1 MDIPKEYQ
9 INDKRSIDFFKKIS
23 FSNYEKKEIL
33 IELKKNIIDYR
44 LEAAIYWSTEL
55 LISGYINELL
65 DLLIKIICLNIN
77 KSSPKLPIL
86 LNERLTKIDNI
97 LASYN
102 LKKDL
107 EYRNNQQLRNTVCE
121 LVSILTI
128 SNKNKT
134 ITFSKIKEVY
144 FDINV
149 LKNRLQAKNLEL
161 LNNVMKE
168 DDPSELQLS
177 LNEMAYCLNNN
188 SSCDLIF
195 FWLSWIL
202 TWEKKQI
209 KKNGSF
215 ICANRHVLK
224 SNEYNT
230 DVIWLIWD
238 IIVNETNKRVNLN
251 LRISINS
258 LFELFKKN
266 YKPSNKSKKIDYLLY
281 SIILLVDT
289 KDYNI
294 PINHLDPLIIQVC
307 SNINIMYK
315 NAKKN
320 EICMRE
326 NMLDQR
332 IIRNDYHITKKKEKE
347 NKIIEKE
354 NKIIE
359 KEKNLIEMKVG
370 KEIKNEKVQTN
381 ISQKKMDIVFDIDN
395 EINSS
400 IIPPQNYISKNISKN
415 KDITETNVPIAEKMI
430 KRIDNIIFNRK

>member
-1 MDIPKEYQ
+1 M
-9 INDKRSIDFFKKIS
+9 
-23 FSNYEKKEIL
+23 

-86 LNERLTKIDNI
+86 LNERLNKIDNI

-107 EYRNNQQLRNTVCE
+107 EYRNNQQLRNIVCE

-134 ITFSKIKEVY
+134 ITFSKIKVY

-195 FWLSWIL
+195 WLSWIL
-202 TWEKKQI
+202 TWEK
-209 KKNGSF
+209 
-215 ICANRHVLK
+215 
-224 SNEYNT
+224 
-230 DVIWLIWD
+230 
-238 IIVNETNKRVNLN
+238 
-251 LRISINS
+251 
-258 LFELFKKN
+258 
-266 YKPSNKSKKIDYLLY
+266 NKSKKMVVLYVQID
-281 SIILLVDT
+281 
-289 KDYNI
+289 
-294 PINHLDPLIIQVC
+294 
-307 SNINIMYK
+307 M
-315 NAKKN
+315 
-320 EICMRE
+320 
-326 NMLDQR
+326 
-332 IIRNDYHITKKKEKE
+332 
-347 NKIIEKE
+347 
-354 NKIIE
+354 
-359 KEKNLIEMKVG
+359 
-370 KEIKNEKVQTN
+370 
-381 ISQKKMDIVFDIDN
+381 F
-395 EINSS
+395 
-400 IIPPQNYISKNISKN
+400 
-415 KDITETNVPIAEKMI
+415 
-430 KRIDNIIFNRK
+430 